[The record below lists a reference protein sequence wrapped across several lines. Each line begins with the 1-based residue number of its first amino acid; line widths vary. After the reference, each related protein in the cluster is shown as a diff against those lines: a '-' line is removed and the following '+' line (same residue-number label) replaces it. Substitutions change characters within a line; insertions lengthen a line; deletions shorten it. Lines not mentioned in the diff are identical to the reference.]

1 MEVAK
6 EEKCEFLP
14 FCAPHKV
21 NKNTTRITSME
32 FFRTEQSENGEWIE
46 DPEQLVKIKC
56 DFIISAFGSGLTDEN
71 IKNAIEPVKFNK
83 WNYPEVDPVT
93 MCTSVQWVFAGGDIA
108 GVAQTT
114 VESVNDGK
122 QASWHIHRYLQSKHG
137 IPIAKEPKLP
147 KFFTPIDL
155 VDISVEICGLKF
167 PNPFGL
173 ASAPPT
179 TSSAMLRRG
188 FEAGLN
194 LNLINKAILLVNLLA
209 FFLFKVG
216 DLLLPRPLH

>member
-1 MEVAK
+1 MEAAK

-14 FCAPHKV
+14 FCAPYKV
-21 NKNTTRITSME
+21 HQNSARITAME
-32 FFRTEQSENGEWIE
+32 FHRTEQNENGDWTE
-46 DPEQLVKIKC
+46 DPEQVVKIKC

-71 IKNAIEPVKFNK
+71 IKSAMSPIKFNK
-83 WNYPEVDPVT
+83 WNLPEVNQETMVT
-93 MCTSVQWVFAGGDIA
+93 NVPWVFVGGDLA

-137 IPIAKEPKLP
+137 IPIPKEVCLP
-147 KFFTPIDL
+147 KFYTPIDL

-179 TSSAMLRRG
+179 TTSAMIRRG

-194 LNLINKAILLVNLLA
+194 LM
-209 FFLFKVG
+209 
-216 DLLLPRPLH
+216 RH